1 MTAMKSIAIYL
12 NRQIQNSQLQ
22 HIKNHYL
29 EKDYT
34 DQIFTC
40 GYENENV
47 DLSQFANMG
56 EYHLNFFDGI
66 ILFLSPEDLADHS
79 HIKCLKHLLI
89 EKKDLPK
96 IDKKYMQD
104 VSIFILD
111 KNKIRGAKNAELQ
124 SVFR

>member
-1 MTAMKSIAIYL
+1 M
-12 NRQIQNSQLQ
+12 
-22 HIKNHYL
+22 
-29 EKDYT
+29 
-34 DQIFTC
+34 
-40 GYENENV
+40 
-47 DLSQFANMG
+47 
-56 EYHLNFFDGI
+56 
-66 ILFLSPEDLADHS
+66 FLSPEDLADHS

>member
-1 MTAMKSIAIYL
+1 MKSIAIYL
-12 NRQIQNSQLQ
+12 NEQIQNNQLQ
-22 HIKNHYL
+22 NIKNYYL
-29 EKDYT
+29 EKDYA

-40 GYENENV
+40 GYENKNV
-47 DLSQFANMG
+47 DLTQFANIAT
-56 EYHLNFFDGI
+56 YNLNFFDGI
-66 ILFLSPEDLADHS
+66 ILFLKVEDLEDHS
-79 HIKCLKHLLI
+79 YIKCHKHLLV

-96 IDKKYMQD
+96 IDKKHMQD